1 MTEEV
6 NKYKINQP
14 ETPFPMRGDLA
25 KREPAWLKSWTDKK
39 LYQRI
44 RASRKGKT
52 KFILHDGP
60 PYANGDIH
68 IGHAVNKILKD
79 IIVKSKTF
87 AGYDAP
93 YVPGWDCHGLPIELV
108 VEKAHG
114 KNIDPAKFRELCR
127 AYAAE
132 QVEKQ
137 KKDFIRLGVLGDWD
151 NPYLTMDFK
160 TEADIMRALGTIQ
173 ENGYLYQGSK
183 PVHWCVDCGSA
194 LAEAEVEYE
203 DVNSPAID
211 VGFKVVDNTAIKR
224 NFRPFQIISDE
235 DQKRLVSDKEFDE
248 ALRNYQ
254 AYAVIWTTTPW
265 TLPANQAVCVNTQV
279 DYALVEANQKLYILA
294 SNLVDSA
301 MKRYGIENYK
311 CIATSWGGGDLE
323 LDPDFVQSEE
333 NTFGLN
339 PFPLHHPFETRQVPL
354 ISGDHVTT
362 EAGTG
367 LVHTAAAHGNDDWLV
382 MKANYPNEKP
392 RILMGGDGK
401 FFNSDLV
408 EFEAIRGLFYKKA
421 NDVILDKLQENGVL
435 FSPRDATIRHSFPHC
450 WRHKTPLMQLATHQ
464 WFIGMDQHWCTRIV
478 KRVHDLT
485 SGKLDSNETIM
496 ERAIPSFS
504 IRQYSNSRENG
515 KLVSFSEERYRDN
528 DLNMRVRSLKAVE
541 NTQFFPAWGRAR
553 LEAMIKNRP
562 DWCVSRQR
570 NWGVPMP
577 FFVHKETG
585 EPHPQT
591 ADLLEAAC
599 LLVEKTGVE
608 AWFSL
613 DEAAFL
619 QANTSADSR
628 AINGEYKK
636 VTYTLDV
643 WFDSGATHAA
653 VLKKRPELNYPAD
666 MYLEGSDQHR
676 GWFQS
681 SLLTGC
687 AIDGRAPYKALLT
700 HGFVVDGAGHKMSKS
715 KGNVVAPQKVMEQ
728 YGADILR
735 LWVAA
740 TDYSGELNI
749 SDEILKRVADS
760 YRKIRNTAKFL
771 LANIADF
778 DAKKDL
784 LKVDEWLEIDRYALY
799 LTQKLQTEVLA
810 DYDRYEFHLAV
821 QKLVSFCSD
830 DLGAFYLDILKD
842 RLYTSGENSFERRA
856 AQSALHH
863 ITHTFMR
870 LIAPILSF
878 TADEIWAALN
888 LGEDKSVFEEL
899 WYDLPAH
906 GLQAN
911 RIAAW
916 AAIIA
921 ARADAAKEIEVLRS
935 AGQVGSSLQAELE
948 FHATEASFVAMNSL
962 GDDLRFVTITSS
974 AKVVKVAK
982 ESEQKIVVT
991 ASKYKKCERCWH
1003 YVSDVGSDAEHS
1015 TICKRCVTNLFG
1027 KPARRKYA

>member
-1 MTEEV
+1 MTDENT
-6 NKYKINQP
+6 NKYPINQP
-14 ETPFPMRGDLA
+14 ETTFPMRGDLA
-25 KREPAWLKSWTDKK
+25 KREPAWLKQWQDKK
-39 LYQRI
+39 LYERI
-44 RASRKGKT
+44 RASRKGAK

-79 IIVKSKTF
+79 IIVKAKTMSGF
-87 AGYDAP
+87 DAP

-108 VEKAHG
+108 VEKTHG
-114 KNIDPAKFRELCR
+114 KNMEPAKFRELCR

-160 TEADIMRALGTIQ
+160 TEADIMRALGEIQ
-173 ENGYLYQGSK
+173 KNGYLYQGSK

-203 DVNSPAID
+203 EVNSPAID
-211 VGFKVVDNTAIKR
+211 VGFRVV
-224 NFRPFQIISDE
+224 Q
-235 DQKRLVSDKEFDE
+235 DKENLA
-248 ALRNYQ
+248 ALSKAFPLPNPLPL
-254 AYAVIWTTTPW
+254 AGEGVYAVIWTTTPW
-265 TLPANQAVCVNTQV
+265 TLPANQAVCINAEYTYDLVKTEKGLIILAH
-279 DYALVEANQKLYILA
+279 DLVEATLA
-294 SNLVDSA
+294 
-301 MKRYGIENYK
+301 RYGISEFEVLDD
-311 CIATSWGGGDLE
+311 CIGRDL
-323 LDPDFVQSEE
+323 V
-333 NTFGLN
+333 GIKLN
-339 PFPLHHPFETRQVPL
+339 HPFDNRVVPI
-354 ISGDHVTT
+354 ISGTHVTT

-367 LVHTAAAHGNDDWLV
+367 LVHTAAAHGNDDWVIMRVRL
-382 MKANYPNEKP
+382 PNEKP

-408 EFEAIRGLFYKKA
+408 ELEAIRGLDRKEA
-421 NDVILDKLQENGVL
+421 NKVIL
-435 FSPRDATIRHSFPHC
+435 ATMTESGALLASARLNHSFPHC

-464 WFIGMDQHWCTRIV
+464 WFIGMGMYD
-478 KRVHDLT
+478 D
-485 SGKLDSNETIM
+485 E
-496 ERAIPSFS
+496 AITL
-504 IRQYSNSRENG
+504 REHAN
-515 KLVSFSEERYRDN
+515 
-528 DLNMRVRSLKAVE
+528 KAVDA
-541 NTQFFPAWGRAR
+541 TQFFPSWGRAR

-585 EPHPQT
+585 VPHPET
-591 ADLLEAAC
+591 AKLLEAAC

-613 DEAAFL
+613 DSDAFL
-619 QANTSADSR
+619 IEHAPENMAD
-628 AINGEYKK
+628 YKK

-643 WFDSGATHAA
+643 WFDSGVTHQA
-653 VLKKRPELNYPAD
+653 VLRSPKHPTLSEEANKRAAQGKPVAD
-666 MYLEGSDQHR
+666 LYLEGSDQHR

-715 KGNVVAPQKVMEQ
+715 KGNVVAPQKVMDT

-735 LWVAA
+735 LWAA
-740 TDYSGELNI
+740 STDYSGELTI

-760 YRKIRNTAKFL
+760 YRKIRNTCKFL

-778 DAKKDL
+778 EASKDL
-784 LKVDEWLEIDRYALY
+784 LAVEQWLEIDRYALY

-842 RLYTSGENSFERRA
+842 RLYTSGENSPARRA
-856 AQSALHH
+856 AQSALYH

-878 TADEIWAALN
+878 TADEIWQTLN
-888 LGEDKSVFEEL
+888 LGEDKSVFEDV
-899 WYDLPAH
+899 WYDIPAH

-916 AAIIA
+916 QTIIC
-921 ARADAAKEIEVLRS
+921 ARAEAAKEIEVLRS

-948 FHATEASFVAMNSL
+948 FYAADIGFEAMNSL
-962 GDDLRFVTITSS
+962 ADDLRFAMITSS
-974 AKVVKVAK
+974 AKVVKVAS
-982 ESEQKIVVT
+982 EAEQKILVK
-991 ASKYKKCERCWH
+991 ASAHTKCERCWH
-1003 YVSDVGSDAEHS
+1003 YRSDVGRVDVGSHADHPS
-1015 TICKRCVTNLFG
+1015 ICGRCVSNLFG
-1027 KPARRKYA
+1027 AGEVRKYA

>member
-1 MTEEV
+1 MTEENKDQ
-6 NKYKINQP
+6 NKYPINQP

-25 KREPAWLKSWTDKK
+25 KREPAWLKQWQDKK
-39 LYQRI
+39 LYERI
-44 RASRKGKT
+44 RTARKGAK

-79 IIVKSKTF
+79 IIIKAKTMSGF
-87 AGYDAP
+87 DAP

-108 VEKAHG
+108 VEKNHG

-127 AYAAE
+127 EYAAE
-132 QVEKQ
+132 QVARQ

-160 TEADIMRALGTIQ
+160 TEADIMRALGEINQ
-173 ENGYLYQGSK
+173 NGYLYQGSK

-211 VGFKVVDNTAIKR
+211 VGFKVVDNA
-224 NFRPFQIISDE
+224 
-235 DQKRLVSDKEFDE
+235 
-248 ALRNYQ
+248 ALSK
-254 AYAVIWTTTPW
+254 AFGVEVAGDTYAVIWTTTPW
-265 TLPANQAVCVNTQV
+265 TLPANQAVSVHPEL
-279 DYALVEANQKLYILA
+279 DYDLIQTTKGLLILA
-294 SNLVDSA
+294 HDLAQSTLA
-301 MKRYGIENYK
+301 RYGEESFKI
-311 CIATSWGGGDLE
+311 IATCK
-323 LDPDFVQSEE
+323 
-333 NTFGLN
+333 GLA
-339 PFPLHHPFETRQVPL
+339 LKALQLQHPFDNRQVPVIL
-354 ISGDHVTT
+354 GEHVTT
-362 EAGTG
+362 DAGTG

-382 MKANYPNEKP
+382 MKANFPNEKP

-408 EFEAIRGLFYKKA
+408 EFEAIRGLTRQEA
-421 NDVILDKLQENGVL
+421 NKVILAKMQENGTL
-435 FSPRDATIRHSFPHC
+435 MASARLNHSFPHC

-464 WFIGMDQHWCTRIV
+464 WFIGMNSQD
-478 KRVHDLT
+478 KAGT
-485 SGKLDSNETIM
+485 SL
-496 ERAIPSFS
+496 
-504 IRQYSNSRENG
+504 REHAN
-515 KLVSFSEERYRDN
+515 
-528 DLNMRVRSLKAVE
+528 KAVDATE
-541 NTQFFPAWGRAR
+541 FFPSWGRAR

-591 ADLLEAAC
+591 PVLLEQAC

-613 DEAAFL
+613 DGAAFL
-619 QANTSADSR
+619 AQYAPENAGD
-628 AINGEYKK
+628 YKK

-653 VLKKRPELNYPAD
+653 VLKRRPELQFPAD
-666 MYLEGSDQHR
+666 LYLEGSDQHR

-687 AIDGRAPYKALLT
+687 AIDGRAPYSALLT

-715 KGNVVAPQKVMEQ
+715 KGNVVAPQKVMDT

-735 LWVAA
+735 LWTAS
-740 TDYSGELNI
+740 TDYSGELTI
-749 SDEILKRVADS
+749 SDEILKRVAES
-760 YRKIRNTAKFL
+760 YRRIRNTMKFL
-771 LANIADF
+771 LANLADF
-778 DAKKDL
+778 DADKDL
-784 LKVDEWLEIDRYALY
+784 LPVNEWLEIDQYALY
-799 LTQKLQTEVLA
+799 LTEKLQTEVLA

-821 QKLVSFCSD
+821 QKIVSFCSE
-830 DLGAFYLDILKD
+830 DLGGFYLDILKD
-842 RLYTSGENSFERRA
+842 RLYTAGENSHARRA

-878 TADEIWAALN
+878 TADEIWQVLVVKS
-888 LGEDKSVFEEL
+888 DKSVFEDVWYEL
-899 WYDLPAH
+899 PKH
-906 GLQAN
+906 GLSAEKLQA
-911 RIAAW
+911 W
-916 AAIIA
+916 EAIIS
-921 ARADAAKEIEVLRS
+921 ARGVAAKEIELLRS
-935 AGQVGSSLQAELE
+935 SGQVGSSLQAELT
-948 FHATEASFVAMNSL
+948 FYATEADYDAMNSL
-962 GDDLRFVTITSS
+962 ADDLRFVMITSQAS
-974 AKVVKVAK
+974 VVKVAT
-982 ESEQKIVVT
+982 EAEQKVAVT
-991 ASKYKKCERCWH
+991 ASKYTKCDRCWH
-1003 YVSDVGSDAEHS
+1003 YRADVGSYSEHPS
-1015 TICKRCVTNLFG
+1015 ICGRCVSNLFG
-1027 KPARRKYA
+1027 AGEVRKYA

>member
-1 MTEEV
+1 MTDET
-6 NKYKINQP
+6 KYKINQP

-25 KREPAWLKSWTDKK
+25 KREPAWLKQWQDKK
-39 LYQRI
+39 LYERI
-44 RASRKGKT
+44 RKARKGAK

-79 IIVKSKTF
+79 IIVKAKTLS
-87 AGYDAP
+87 GYDAP

-108 VEKAHG
+108 VEKSHG

-160 TEADIMRALGTIQ
+160 TEADIMRALGEIQ
-173 ENGYLYQGSK
+173 KNGYLYQGSK

-211 VGFKVVDNTAIKR
+211 VGFKLVANKADIFNIFDRWIEEGDYV
-224 NFRPFQIISDE
+224 SDE
-235 DQKRLVSDKEFDE
+235 IH
-248 ALRNYQ
+248 
-254 AYAVIWTTTPW
+254 AVIWTTTPW
-265 TLPANQAVCVNTQV
+265 TLPANQAVSVHPLAVYSLISTSKGLIILSRKLADSV
-279 DYALVEANQKLYILA
+279 LARLGEKDAKIIANCLGGELSTLKL
-294 SNLVDSA
+294 
-301 MKRYGIENYK
+301 
-311 CIATSWGGGDLE
+311 
-323 LDPDFVQSEE
+323 Q
-333 NTFGLN
+333 
-339 PFPLHHPFETRQVPL
+339 HPFDNRQVP
-354 ISGDHVTT
+354 IICGDHVTT

-408 EFEAIRGLFYKKA
+408 ELEGIRGLSRQEA
-421 NDVILDKLQENGVL
+421 NKVILATMQENGTL
-435 FSPRDATIRHSFPHC
+435 LASARLNHSFPHC

-464 WFIGMDQHWCTRIV
+464 WFIGMN
-478 KRVHDLT
+478 
-485 SGKLDSNETIM
+485 KLIPTEIAGIDPNNRTVEEGVLETM
-496 ERAIPSFS
+496 AQDGLAGLRGLA
-504 IRQYSNSRENG
+504 N
-515 KLVSFSEERYRDN
+515 
-528 DLNMRVRSLKAVE
+528 KAVE
-541 NTQFFPAWGRAR
+541 VTEFYPSWGRAR

-577 FFVHKETG
+577 FFAHKETG

-591 ADLLEAAC
+591 AELLEAAC
-599 LLVEKTGVE
+599 LLVEKIGVE

-613 DEAAFL
+613 DEDAFL
-619 QANTSADSR
+619 QANTNAASR
-628 AINGEYKK
+628 ASNNQYKK

-653 VLKKRPELNYPAD
+653 VLKRRPELQFPAD
-666 MYLEGSDQHR
+666 LYLEGSDQHR

-687 AIDGRAPYKALLT
+687 AIDGRAPFNALLT
-700 HGFVVDGAGHKMSKS
+700 HGFVVDGNGHKMSKS
-715 KGNVVAPQKVMEQ
+715 KGNVVAPQKVMDT

-735 LWVAA
+735 LWAA
-740 TDYSGELNI
+740 STDYSGELTI

-760 YRKIRNTAKFL
+760 YRKIRNTCKFL

-778 DAKKDL
+778 DASKDL
-784 LKVDEWLEIDRYALY
+784 LPVEQWLEIDRYALH

-810 DYDRYEFHLAV
+810 DYERYEFHLAM

-830 DLGAFYLDILKD
+830 DLGSFYLDILKD
-842 RLYTSGENSFERRA
+842 RLYTSGENSPARRA
-856 AQSALHH
+856 AQSTLHH

-878 TADEIWAALN
+878 TADEIWQTLQ
-888 LGEDKSVFEEL
+888 LSEDKSVFEDV
-899 WYDLPAH
+899 WYNIPAH
-906 GLQAN
+906 GLSDSDLLKWEEIFQFKSFIN
-911 RIAAW
+911 
-916 AAIIA
+916 
-921 ARADAAKEIEVLRS
+921 KQIEVRRAEKEL
-935 AGQVGSSLQAELE
+935 GSSLEAEIDIYCNGANYDALLL
-948 FHATEASFVAMNSL
+948 L
-962 GDDLRFVTITSS
+962 GDDLKFVMITSR
-974 AKVVKVAK
+974 ATLHKGEVEEVKVR
-982 ESEQKIVVT
+982 
-991 ASKYKKCERCWH
+991 ASIHEKCGRCWH
-1003 YVSDVGSDAEHS
+1003 YRADVGSHASHP
-1015 TICKRCVTNLFG
+1015 TICERCVSNLFG
-1027 KPARRKYA
+1027 AGEARKYA

>member
-1 MTEEV
+1 MFWNSKMTDEV

-25 KREPAWLKSWTDKK
+25 KREPAWLKAWTDKK
-39 LYQRI
+39 VYERI
-44 RASRKGKT
+44 RASRKGAK

-79 IIVKSKTF
+79 IIVKSKTLS
-87 AGYDAP
+87 GYDAP

-160 TEADIMRALGTIQ
+160 TEADIMRALGKIY

-211 VGFKVVDNTAIKR
+211 VGFKVVKTKENLEKLKNAI
-224 NFRPFQIISDE
+224 NSSDANISSE
-235 DQKRLVSDKEFDE
+235 RLNEILNRDI
-248 ALRNYQ
+248 R
-254 AYAVIWTTTPW
+254 AVIWTTTPW
-265 TLPANQAVCVNTQV
+265 TLPANQAVCINSELM
-279 DYALVEANQKLYILA
+279 Y
-294 SNLVDSA
+294 SLVDLPNHGLILISSA
-301 MKRYGIENYK
+301 LSESIIKRYGVGGSIEQ
-311 CIATSWGGGDLE
+311 CLQAQIGGNFLVPERFKDGLDGSMFTTIWPSLE
-323 LDPDFVQSEE
+323 NSILLE
-333 NTFGLN
+333 
-339 PFPLHHPFETRQVPL
+339 HPFENRNVP
-354 ISGDHVTT
+354 IIAGDHVTT

-382 MKANYPNEKP
+382 MKANFPNEKP

-401 FFNSDLV
+401 FFDSEKV
-408 EFEAIRGLFYKKA
+408 EFAPIRGLDRKEA
-421 NDVILDKLQENGVL
+421 NKEILAHMTESGALIASARLN
-435 FSPRDATIRHSFPHC
+435 HSFPHC

-464 WFIGMDQHWCTRIV
+464 WFVGMNAINPSPRGRGAGGEGEV
-478 KRVHDLT
+478 
-485 SGKLDSNETIM
+485 SGEGDVSHAAKSSPHPSPLPQGEG
-496 ERAIPSFS
+496 IPLRG
-504 IRQYSNSRENG
+504 IAN
-515 KLVSFSEERYRDN
+515 L
-528 DLNMRVRSLKAVE
+528 AVDATE
-541 NTQFFPAWGRAR
+541 FFPAWGRAR

-619 QANTSADSR
+619 QANTSATSSG
-628 AINGEYKK
+628 INKDYKK

-653 VLKKRPELNYPAD
+653 VLKKRPDLAYPAD

-778 DAKKDL
+778 DASKDL
-784 LKVDEWLEIDRYALY
+784 LPVEEWLEIDRYALY

-810 DYDRYEFHLAV
+810 DYEKYEFHLAV

-842 RLYTSGENSFERRA
+842 RLYTSGENSPERRA

-888 LGEDKSVFEEL
+888 LGEDKSVFEEV
-899 WYDLPAH
+899 WYDIPEH

-916 AAIIA
+916 TAIIA

-948 FHATEASFVAMNSL
+948 FHATEASFEALNSL

-974 AKVVKVAK
+974 AKVHKVAK
-982 ESEQKIVVT
+982 ESEQKIVVA
-991 ASKYKKCERCWH
+991 ASKYNKCERCWH
-1003 YVSDVGSDAEHS
+1003 YVADVGSDAEHP
-1015 TICKRCVTNLFG
+1015 TICKRCVANLFG